1 MADLKKLLAGGG
13 TAVLVNLGFN
23 SPVLVEHLAGLG
35 FDAVMIDC
43 EHTSA
48 SVESVEDLARA
59 ARASGI
65 AAIVRPEKFDEALIT
80 RYLDCR
86 VAGIMVPHVDDAPT
100 ARRIVDAVRYA
111 LPDRH
116 QDITIIVM
124 LESATAIAN
133 LDEILAVDGIDAYF
147 LARVDLSKSMG
158 YGGDRKHPAVVDC
171 VRRSI
176 ARIRAAGRCAGA
188 GADYGAEGEIV
199 RQGARLLF
207 VGTKGLLEPGA
218 RAYLDSV
225 ARAGD
230 GSGPA

>member
-1 MADLKKLLAGGG
+1 MSGLKKVLAGGG

-23 SPVLVEHLAGLG
+23 SPALVEHLGALG

-48 SVESVEDLARA
+48 TVERVEELARA

-65 AAIVRPEKFDEALIT
+65 AAIVRPEKFDEALVT
-80 RYLDCR
+80 RYLDCK
-86 VAGIMVPHVDDAPT
+86 VHGIMVPHVDDAAT
-100 ARRIVDAVRYA
+100 ARRIVDTVRYA

-116 QDITIIVM
+116 RDIAIIAM
-124 LESATAIAN
+124 LESTTAIAN
-133 LDEILAVDGIDAYF
+133 LDEILAVDGIDVFF

-158 YGGDRKHPAVVDC
+158 HGGDKKHPEVVAT

-176 ARIRAAGRCAGA
+176 ARIREAGRHAGA
-188 GADYGAEGEIV
+188 GGDYGVVDEIV
-199 RQGARLLF
+199 KQGARLVF

-218 RAYLDSV
+218 KAYLDMVSRA
-225 ARAGD
+225 AR
-230 GSGPA
+230 